1 MIKKDTEDIEDED
14 EITLEDID
22 EVIEETKQRLEE
34 KPHSWFKER
43 KR

>member
-22 EVIEETKQRLEE
+22 EVIEETKQR
-34 KPHSWFKER
+34 KPTSWFKP